1 MGKVPRPSR
10 LAAGLVGTAEPS
22 SALWVQRLEEL
33 HELISLFLAGTPTA
47 PSSRRQDLK
56 VGRAPVPPLLGRVLV
71 LAASAPFGGASWCL
85 SCTQPGAQPRY
96 LAGGR
101 QPVPD
106 TSSVSPVC
114 CHLLRSTGVW
124 LMYLSWWD
132 VRGLFHLALHACQP

>member
-33 HELISLFLAGTPTA
+33 HELISLFLARTPTA
-47 PSSRRQDLK
+47 PSSRHQDLR
-56 VGRAPVPPLLGRVLV
+56 VGRAPVPPVLGRVLV
-71 LAASAPFGGASWCL
+71 LAASAPLRGASWCL
-85 SCTQPGAQPRY
+85 SCTQPEAQPRY
-96 LAGGR
+96 MAGGR

-114 CHLLRSTGVW
+114 CHLLQNTSAW
-124 LMYLSWWD
+124 LMYISWWD
-132 VRGLFHLALHACQP
+132 VRGPFHLALHACQP